1 MVENLDDCLGIFGAR
16 FPYFECDFQFRFL
29 PFPFPFP
36 FLNLRPGHH
45 FPR

>member
-16 FPYFECDFQFRFL
+16 FPYFECDFQFRF
-29 PFPFPFP
+29 P
-36 FLNLRPGHH
+36 FLNLTPGHH

>member
-16 FPYFECDFQFRFL
+16 FPYFECDFQFRF
-29 PFPFPFP
+29 P